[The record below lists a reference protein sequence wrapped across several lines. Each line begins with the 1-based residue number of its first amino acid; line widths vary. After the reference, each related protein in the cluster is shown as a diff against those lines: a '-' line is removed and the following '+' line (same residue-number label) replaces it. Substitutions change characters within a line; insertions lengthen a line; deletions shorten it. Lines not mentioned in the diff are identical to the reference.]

1 MAVREILR
9 MGDPRLLQVST
20 EIQVHEL
27 GSLPEL
33 IEDMWDT
40 MQATDGIGLA
50 APQIGVF
57 RRLVVFGIEAT
68 PRYPEAPP
76 IPPTVLINPRI
87 DMLTQERSEG
97 WEGCLSVP
105 GMRGLVPRYDR
116 IRYSGIDA
124 QGLPISR
131 DVEDFHARVVQH
143 ECDHLDGVL
152 YPMRIEDMRN
162 FGFEPELAAAD
173 AAFDEP
179 PE

>member
-9 MGDPRLLQVST
+9 MGDPRLLQVSS

-33 IEDMWDT
+33 IEDMWET

-57 RRLVVFGIEAT
+57 LRLVVFGIEAT
-68 PRYPEAPP
+68 LRYPEAPP

-87 DMLTQERSEG
+87 ETLTQERSEG

-105 GMRGLVPRYDR
+105 GMRGLVPRYER
-116 IRYSGIDA
+116 IRYRGIDA
-124 QGLPISR
+124 QGQR
-131 DVEDFHARVVQH
+131 VDVDDVSAG
-143 ECDHLDGVL
+143 LNDGVL
-152 YPMRIEDMRN
+152 EIVLPKSPEEKPRTIEVKHK
-162 FGFEPELAAAD
+162 
-173 AAFDEP
+173 
-179 PE
+179 